1 MDETARDPCLQL
13 QAALERVFSGAEDPA
28 LRAAII
34 AKNLY
39 YHTANNGNNN
49 SNAQPNYS
57 WNTWV
62 ICQQFILYALIRF
75 QFRLK
80 VNAKLRPN
88 INWSLMRSRLR
99 LRLIHKPLEIPPVRF
114 LVTTFNWRCA
124 RGFHGVWSG
133 DGRCALPLESCWNRW
148 WRWARSVHLAAC
160 HPERRR
166 RSSPKPVQCV
176 IFWYPT
182 FMTLI
187 NCLLWSP
194 ANWLI
199 ATD

>member
-13 QAALERVFSGAEDPA
+13 QAALERVFGAGAEDPA

-80 VNAKLRPN
+80 VNAKLRTN

-99 LRLIHKPLEIPPVRF
+99 LRLIHKPLEIPPREISCYNF
-114 LVTTFNWRCA
+114 QLEMRP
-124 RGFHGVWSG
+124 RLPWSV
-133 DGRCALPLESCWNRW
+133 E
-148 WRWARSVHLAAC
+148 WRWQVRTAPGKLLKSLMAMGKV
-160 HPERRR
+160 
-166 RSSPKPVQCV
+166 SSPGSMSPGAPPKIVPETSAMCDL
-176 IFWYPT
+176 
-182 FMTLI
+182 LI
-187 NCLLWSP
+187 PYIYDFN
-194 ANWLI
+194 
-199 ATD
+199 